1 MARRDAFHE
10 HVKIALAND
19 GWLITHDPYKI
30 KVGGVY
36 QEIDLG
42 AEKLIAAERN
52 DEKIAIEIKSF
63 LNKSHLADFHEAL
76 GKFRNY
82 RRALRKKEPERRLI
96 LAVPETV
103 YNKFFIKP
111 FIQEAIIEEE
121 LHLLVYSTVETIIVS
136 WIN

>member
-1 MARRDAFHE
+1 MARRDTFHE
-10 HVKIALAND
+10 HVKIALIND

-42 AEKLIAAERN
+42 AEKLIAAERGN
-52 DEKIAIEIKSF
+52 DKIAIEVKSF

-82 RRALRKKEPERRLI
+82 RRALRKKEPERMLF
-96 LAVPETV
+96 LAVPENV
-103 YNKFFIKP
+103 YNKFFTKL
-111 FIQEAIIEEE
+111 FIQEAIVEEE
-121 LHLLVYSTVETIIVS
+121 LHIIIYSTIQPVIVS